1 MINKAK
7 FENTDSGA
15 SIFLHDEHWPFS
27 DYSTEVDVRMDE
39 EDRAGDWGIHE
50 TYTFLGKRL
59 HHIEGDLL
67 AEDSADYW
75 RRRMDFIQ
83 AITPSKSQRVFG
95 KLRLELEGIYEETW
109 CYCTLDGWPELPLA
123 ALSPSA
129 GRFLVTFKSY
139 DPRLYGSY
147 LNEVSLDN
155 PSTSGVR
162 VYPKVYDWS
171 YSGLST
177 QNLANAGNAPT
188 LPTVTIYGPA
198 TNPRILL
205 RNENSGQP
213 YVQVDTVVL
222 AGEYIT
228 IDFTEKTARSQY
240 GVDIYNKI
248 NGISSWWEMQAGN
261 NEVMFLADGSDSS
274 TRAVVQWYNAYMI

>member
-7 FENTDSGA
+7 FENIASGA
-15 SIFLHDEHWPFS
+15 TILLHDEHWPFS
-27 DYSTEVDVRMDE
+27 DYSTEVDVRSDE
-39 EDRAGDWGIHE
+39 EDKAGDWGIHE

-67 AEDSADYW
+67 AEDSGDYW

-83 AITPSKSQRVFG
+83 AMTPSKTTRVFG
-95 KLRLELEGIYEETW
+95 KLRLELEGVYEETW
-109 CYCTLDGWPELPLA
+109 CYCTLDGWPELPIE

-147 LNEVSLDN
+147 LNEVSIDN
-155 PSTSGVR
+155 LSTSGAR

-171 YSGLST
+171 YSDTSSQTLS
-177 QNLANAGNAPT
+177 NAGNAPT

-198 TNPRILL
+198 TNPRIML
-205 RNENSGQP
+205 RNENGDDP
-213 YVQVDTVVL
+213 YVQVDTTVL
-222 AGEYIT
+222 AGESIT
-228 IDFTEKTARSQY
+228 IDFTENTARTQF
-240 GVDIYNKI
+240 GVDIYSLI
-248 NGISSWWEMQAGN
+248 NNTSSWWEMQAGY
-261 NEVMFLADGSDSS
+261 NEVMFLADDISAS